1 MWLIII
7 KKYWYYN
14 YAQIKNYVYW
24 VKINLSLGPL
34 HKWNPISLACF
45 AIVIFL

>member
-1 MWLIII
+1 MQLIVI